1 MDFSKVKALKIP
13 EGDVA
18 KIVCNGV
25 TLWEKPP
32 TMKNWVKY
40 STESD
45 GKTIYNGGLGYKY
58 GYRVRSGGAE
68 GAQVDCA
75 CTGFIPVK
83 PLSVIRISGTRTNG
97 TQTAIN
103 ASDASFTNIGQ
114 VAGNANYGIFN
125 ESSTVGYRHDTM
137 TQKDGYWEWTVPP
150 EKCGVAYI
158 RVTNYVT
165 SQTEASK
172 MIVTVDQDI
181 IL

>member
-1 MDFSKVKALKIP
+1 MFSEMKAMTIP

-32 TMKNWVKY
+32 SMKNWAKY

-45 GKTIYNGGLGYKY
+45 GTTIYNGGLGYKW

-68 GAQVDCA
+68 GAQSYCV

-83 PLSVIRISGTRTNG
+83 PLSVIRISGTKQANTAS
-97 TQTAIN
+97 AIN
-103 ASDASFTNIGQ
+103 VSDASFANIGQ
-114 VAGNANYGIFN
+114 VCGSGNYGIFL
-125 ESSTVGYRHDTM
+125 ESSTAGYRQDTM
-137 TQKDGYWEWTVPP
+137 KQKDGYWEWTVPP
-150 EKCGVAYI
+150 ASLGVAYI
-158 RVTNYVT
+158 RVTNYAET
-165 SQTEASK
+165 EAEASK
-172 MIVTVDQDI
+172 MIVTVDQDM